1 MVSRGVEGVELAW
14 AVEVSRRCRGW
25 VSRWRG
31 HGTWVKRA
39 RASAAVCSAGSF
51 GSLRTLGAWLDDPWL
66 AAQKGPRL
74 AAAGSTGGSTS
85 KRHGALP
92 EDEAAAVR
100 RILRSDLELW
110 GRWERRLRGGLV

>member
-1 MVSRGVEGVELAW
+1 M
-14 AVEVSRRCRGW
+14 
-25 VSRWRG
+25 
-31 HGTWVKRA
+31 
-39 RASAAVCSAGSF
+39 AA
-51 GSLRTLGAWLDDPWL
+51 T
-66 AAQKGPRL
+66 
-74 AAAGSTGGSTS
+74 GSTGGSTS

>member
-1 MVSRGVEGVELAW
+1 MRG
-14 AVEVSRRCRGW
+14 
-25 VSRWRG
+25 
-31 HGTWVKRA
+31 WVKRA
-39 RASAAVCSAGSF
+39 RAFQLPVCGAGSF
-51 GSLRTLGAWLDDPWL
+51 GSLRTLGAWLGDPWL